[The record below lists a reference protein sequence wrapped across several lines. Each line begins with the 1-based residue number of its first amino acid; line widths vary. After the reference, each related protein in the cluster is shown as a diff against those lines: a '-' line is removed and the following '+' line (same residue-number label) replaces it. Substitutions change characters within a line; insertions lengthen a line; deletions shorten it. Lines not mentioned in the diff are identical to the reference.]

1 MPVSLLPSLLL
12 AILLVGYT
20 PGPANVF
27 ALHCS
32 MKNGVRKALVM
43 WFGLLTGFRIACLQH
58 IKRKFIDCM
67 DAEPEAKEM
76 VKLINKLYHEE
87 HKHKIEEN
95 GWTVED
101 NFKWRQQYAPDIL
114 AEIRGK
120 LDEILKKP
128 DLLPDSELSDAA
140 SYFNNEWEAVVDI
153 FKRGDTALDNN
164 LVERMNRYFSMSRRS
179 SLFFGSHKGAER
191 AAVLYTL
198 ALSAKMNHL
207 NFFDYLTDI
216 LDRTAQ
222 WQPNV
227 PLENYRNL
235 LPDRWQPSTKE

>member
-1 MPVSLLPSLLL
+1 
-12 AILLVGYT
+12 
-20 PGPANVF
+20 
-27 ALHCS
+27 
-32 MKNGVRKALVM
+32 
-43 WFGLLTGFRIACLQH
+43 
-58 IKRKFIDCM
+58 M

-76 VKLINKLYHEE
+76 VRPINKTNNEE
-87 HKHKIEEN
+87 HKHKIGEN
-95 GWTVED
+95 SWTVED
-101 NFKWRQQYAPDIL
+101 NYKWRQQYAPAIL
-114 AEIRGK
+114 AEIKDK
-120 LDEILKKP
+120 LDEILKKL
-128 DLLPDSELSDAA
+128 DLLPNSELSNAA

-216 LDRTAQ
+216 LDKTAK
-222 WQPNV
+222 WQSNT